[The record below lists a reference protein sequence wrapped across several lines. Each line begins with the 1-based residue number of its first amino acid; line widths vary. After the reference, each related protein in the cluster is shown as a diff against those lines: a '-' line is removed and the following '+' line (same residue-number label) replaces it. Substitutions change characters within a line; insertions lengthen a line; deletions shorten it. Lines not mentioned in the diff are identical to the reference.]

1 MKFDHRGRVKVFL
14 TSPAGTRSMI
24 LGELRF
30 RTTNRLFLGER
41 AHDYSSKGFQN
52 FPFMTVHFWDEAPY
66 GEWILNVNSTGPN
79 DKGVADIILHLC
91 NVLGILKKFELVI
104 HGTGDD
110 QWTEDDRNL
119 RGTDSNFDSSSESSD
134 EV

>member
-1 MKFDHRGRVKVFL
+1 
-14 TSPAGTRSMI
+14 MI
-24 LGELRF
+24 LGELGF
-30 RTTNRLFLGER
+30 KTSSWISNFSNFVFLGER

-79 DKGVADIILHLC
+79 DKGMTDMILPKFKI
-91 NVLGILKKFELVI
+91 LGILKKFELVV

>member
-24 LGELRF
+24 LGESDFKILALRV
-30 RTTNRLFLGER
+30 LGER

-79 DKGVADIILHLC
+79 DKGLA
-91 NVLGILKKFELVI
+91 GITFP
-104 HGTGDD
+104 
-110 QWTEDDRNL
+110 
-119 RGTDSNFDSSSESSD
+119 
-134 EV
+134 